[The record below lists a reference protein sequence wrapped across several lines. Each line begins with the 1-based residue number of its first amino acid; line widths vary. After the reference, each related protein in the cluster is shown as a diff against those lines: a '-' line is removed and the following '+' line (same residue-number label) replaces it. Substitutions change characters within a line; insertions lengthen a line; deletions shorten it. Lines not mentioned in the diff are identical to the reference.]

1 MFCSSCG
8 TELPD
13 GSKFCT
19 KCGSSTGEGDS
30 PSQVPAEQ
38 GQGEAPAPG
47 SPNPAAVGQSGT
59 TGYAPPAAEGT
70 GSGGKTKKLI
80 TRGTFLGLAALFGAK
95 LFAVALKKYA
105 PKESNGGSSGAQ
117 GNSLEQVL
125 RSNNQYDDFIS
136 QMQNTCFSEYSQLY
150 GLSDAD
156 ASVVGN
162 VLKAEMVSSVSSRD
176 ADARQLRA
184 NFEQTNLSQSAMSEA
199 KSSIASFESQFGV
212 TGLSLQML
220 IYYADG
226 TLCGG
231 VEATSSSYR
240 EVSG

>member
-30 PSQVPAEQ
+30 PSQAPAEQ
-38 GQGEAPAPG
+38 GQGETPAPG

-136 QMQNTCFSEYSQLY
+136 QIQSSLSEYSQIY
-150 GLSDAD
+150 GLTNAD
-156 ASVVGN
+156 VSVVGN
-162 VLKAEMVSSVSSRD
+162 VLKVEMVSSVSSRD

-184 NFEQTNLSQSAMSEA
+184 NFEQEELSQSAVSEE
-199 KSSIASFESQFGV
+199 KSSIASFESQFGI
-212 TGLSLQML
+212 TGLSSQLL
-220 IYYADG
+220 LYYADG
-226 TLCGG
+226 SLCGG
-231 VEATSSSYR
+231 VEATSSSCR
-240 EVSG
+240 EVNG